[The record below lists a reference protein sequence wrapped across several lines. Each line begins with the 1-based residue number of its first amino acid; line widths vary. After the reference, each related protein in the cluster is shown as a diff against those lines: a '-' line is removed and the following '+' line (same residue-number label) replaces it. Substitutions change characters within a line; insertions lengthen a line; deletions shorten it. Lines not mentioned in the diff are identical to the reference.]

1 MKRFVVLGALL
12 LLAGGSL
19 WLAQNR
25 KVETTVGPGT
35 LMGAVAVGQHELTRL
50 PMSAT
55 RLSDQ
60 EEIRIGDQIAAQYE
74 QRFATANAPSNAEQA
89 KTEAYVND
97 VGRKVSAR
105 ARRKLPYR
113 FHYVPEEGFVN
124 AFALPGGHVFIGKGL
139 IQLMD
144 TEDSLA
150 AVLGHEVEHIDRYHC
165 AERYQI
171 EARLRH
177 VPLGGLV
184 ALPIALFEA
193 GYSKDQELEADTDGT
208 RLAVWAGYS
217 PQGAIHLFQAFA
229 KLEPGD
235 GQPSKNPP
243 EEISRV
249 AFQSLVEYFR
259 SHPRAQ
265 DRIRNIQQLIAT
277 EHWPPQAERKLRSK
291 PVSAA
296 AAGK

>member
-1 MKRFVVLGALL
+1 MKRSLILGALL

-25 KVETTVGPGT
+25 TVETTVGPGT

-55 RLSDQ
+55 RLSDD
-60 EEIRIGDQIAAQYE
+60 EEIRIGDLIAAQNE
-74 QRFATANAPSNAEQA
+74 QRFASANAASGAGQA
-89 KTEAYVND
+89 KMEAYVKD
-97 VGRKVSAR
+97 VGLRVSAR

-113 FHYVPEEGFVN
+113 FHYIPDEGFVN

-177 VPLGGLV
+177 IPLGGL
-184 ALPIALFEA
+184 AGLPIALFEA
-193 GYSKDQELEADTDGT
+193 GYTKDQEVEADTDGT

-235 GQPSKNPP
+235 GRAAKNPP
-243 EEISRV
+243 EEISRI

-277 EHWPPQAERKLRSK
+277 ERWPPQAERKLQSK
-291 PVSAA
+291 PGSSAA
-296 AAGK
+296 VGR